1 LTTRTSYE
9 ESVDRALR
17 RINEHIPEDL
27 VQTFAQE
34 SGITRED
41 IHTIPPGRSGMVT
54 AIDGSNTM
62 VLEGGSVSLAAIRA
76 VQTTFLNNER
86 HHRSITPLTLVTI
99 GPGHRNRDFDELY
112 QDCFGIPPHKGL
124 DNADPERASA
134 ILRDTLEYWVGL
146 HTARTLPE
154 GALLLL
160 DGALRV
166 SSQNHEPVLASI
178 ITTAQERGILLAA
191 VAKRTRVTW
200 GGGHPLLPAIGG
212 LVAQFGVAGPW
223 WAKIDEHLLDH
234 TEYRQ
239 GRHGELYIASLHS
252 QWSRPMKVDLPKGT
266 GEVAAAATMQAL
278 AACADDGRIPGYPY
292 PLLDAHRTVVIDEPL
307 VTQIQQDL
315 KAGLEKQGIRNRT
328 FEDLFGDLHG
338 DFERY

>member
-9 ESVDRALR
+9 ESVDRVLR
-17 RINEHIPEDL
+17 RIAEHMPDDL
-27 VQTFAQE
+27 VQKFAQE
-34 SGITRED
+34 SGITRDD

-62 VLEGGSVSLAAIRA
+62 VLEGGSVFLAAIRA
-76 VQTTFLNNER
+76 VQTTFLNSKR
-86 HHRSITPLTLVTI
+86 HNRSITPITLVTI
-99 GPGHRNRDFDELY
+99 GPGHRNHDFDELY
-112 QDCFGIPPHKGL
+112 QECFGIAPHKGL

-134 ILRDTLEYWVGL
+134 ILRDTLEYWVAL
-146 HTARTLPE
+146 QTARTLPE

-166 SSQNHEPVLASI
+166 SSQNHEPVLADI
-178 ITTAQERGILLAA
+178 IRNAQERTIFLAA
-191 VAKRTRVTW
+191 IAKRTRVTW

-212 LVAQFGVAGPW
+212 LVAQLGVAGPW
-223 WAKIDEHLLDH
+223 WAKIDEHLPDH

-252 QWSRPMKVDLPKGT
+252 QWSRPMKIDLPKGT
-266 GEVAAAATMQAL
+266 GEEAAAATMHML
-278 AACADDGRIPGYPY
+278 SACADDGRIPGYPY

-307 VTQIQQDL
+307 VTQIQQDI
-315 KAGLEKQGIRNRT
+315 KAGLAKQGIRNRT
-328 FEDLFGDLHG
+328 FENLFGDLHG

>member
-1 LTTRTSYE
+1 MKKSYE

-17 RINEHIPEDL
+17 RITEHIPEDL
-27 VQTFAQE
+27 VQKFAQE

-41 IHTIPPGRSGMVT
+41 IHTIPQGRSGMVT

-62 VLEGGSVSLAAIRA
+62 VLEGGSVSIAAIRA
-76 VQTTFLNNER
+76 VQTTFLSSER
-86 HHRSITPLTLVTI
+86 HNRSITPLTLVTI

-112 QDCFGIPPHKGL
+112 HECFGIPPHKGL

-134 ILRDTLEYWVGL
+134 ILRDTLEYWVAL
-146 HTARTLPE
+146 QTVRTLPA

-166 SSQNHEPVLASI
+166 SSQNHEPVLAEI

-191 VAKRTRVTW
+191 IAKRTRVTW

-212 LVAQFGVAGPW
+212 LAAHFGISEPW
-223 WAKIDEHLLDH
+223 WAKIDEHLPDH

-239 GRHGELYIASLHS
+239 GRHGELYVGSLHPRLA
-252 QWSRPMKVDLPKGT
+252 RPMKVDLPKGT
-266 GEVAAAATMQAL
+266 GEEAAAATMQAL

-307 VTQIQQDL
+307 VTQIQQDI
-315 KAGLEKQGIRNRT
+315 KAGLTKQGIRNRT

>member
-1 LTTRTSYE
+1 LNESYE
-9 ESVDRALR
+9 ESVNKTLR
-17 RINEHIPEDL
+17 RITEHIPEDL
-27 VQTFAQE
+27 VRKFALE

-41 IHTIPPGRSGMVT
+41 IHTIPPGPSGMVS

-62 VLEGGSVSLAAIRA
+62 ILEGGSISLAAIRA
-76 VQTTFLNNER
+76 VQTTFLNSER
-86 HHRSITPLTLVTI
+86 HNRSITPLTLVTI
-99 GPGHRNRDFDELY
+99 GPGHRNQDFDELY
-112 QDCFGIPPHKGL
+112 QDCYGIPPHKGL

-134 ILRDTLEYWVGL
+134 ILRDTLEYWVAL
-146 HTARTLPE
+146 QTARTLPK

-166 SSQNHEPVLASI
+166 SSQNHEPVLADI
-178 ITTAQERGILLAA
+178 IATAQQRGILLAA

-212 LVAQFGVAGPW
+212 LSKHYGVSGPW
-223 WAKIDEHLLDH
+223 WAKVDEHLPDH

-239 GRHGELYIASLHS
+239 GRHGELYIVSLHPHMA
-252 QWSRPMKVDLPKGT
+252 RPMKVDLPKGT
-266 GEVAAAATMQAL
+266 GEGAAAATMQAL

-292 PLLDAHRTVVIDEPL
+292 PLLDAHRTCLIDEPL
-307 VTQIQQDL
+307 VTQIQQDII
-315 KAGLEKQGIRNRT
+315 AGLAKQGMQNKA

-338 DFERY
+338 EFERY